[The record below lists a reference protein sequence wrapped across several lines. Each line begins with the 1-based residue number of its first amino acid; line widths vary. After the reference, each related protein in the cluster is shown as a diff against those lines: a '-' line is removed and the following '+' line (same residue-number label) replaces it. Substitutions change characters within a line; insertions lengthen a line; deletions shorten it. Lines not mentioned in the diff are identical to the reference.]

1 MSVALRQASAKA
13 PAAASGL
20 SDTFSRSGALAGS
33 TADSGQTWVAGGIS
47 YTCNG
52 STTTTTGAGV
62 GPTIDLGTPTASV
75 AADCSAALGD
85 MPFVAGRVVDANNY
99 YAAFV
104 GFNADS
110 AQIIQCIAGSWSFQ
124 TSYTWATG
132 QRIELDFSDGGG
144 STTVTLKIAGTTV
157 GTFVDSNGARPNGT
171 KVAFGSQ
178 NGGGTFDN
186 LTAS

>member
-1 MSVALRQASAKA
+1 MTVALRQASAKA

-62 GPTIDLGTPTASV
+62 GPTIDLGTPTVSV
-75 AADCSAALGD
+75 AADCSAVLGD

-104 GFNADS
+104 GFNANS

-186 LTAS
+186 LVAS